1 VLGDPVAIREF
12 LDAEGGSPFARWFDS
27 LNETAAA
34 KVAAA
39 VYRLGQ
45 GNFSNVVGVGAGV
58 YELKIDF
65 GPGYRVHFGKEGKGI
80 VVLLGGSGKKRQ
92 AAAIALARS
101 SWAEYKRRRARP

>member
-45 GNFSNVVGVGAGV
+45 GNFSNVV
-58 YELKIDF
+58 
-65 GPGYRVHFGKEGKGI
+65 
-80 VVLLGGSGKKRQ
+80 
-92 AAAIALARS
+92 
-101 SWAEYKRRRARP
+101 